1 MCIQYHT
8 YLFGENLQKKM
19 RELGITEEVLKEK
32 TGIEDLD
39 HVPEI
44 EVLAKVCQTLNCDV
58 KSLMN

>member
-8 YLFGENLQKKM
+8 YLFGENLQKMM
-19 RELGITEEVLKEK
+19 RNQGVTEEDLKAK

-39 HVPEI
+39 NVPEM